1 MSSLSGARHDL
12 FRKSPLIQ
20 KLYKS
25 RGVTDAEDTVM
36 NLDKL
41 LSPADL
47 PDIETAVD
55 RLVLALGRREKI
67 IVVGDYD
74 VDGATSVAI
83 CLSCLREM
91 GAEDIEFLVPDRFV
105 HGYGLSVEVTRICLS
120 KDVDVII
127 TVDNGTAS
135 FDGVELAR
143 DAGVDVIVTD
153 HHLPGEELP
162 PALAIV
168 NPNREDSNFSSKNLA
183 GCGVAFYL
191 MTWLRKRLREAG
203 WFDQKK
209 LPEPN
214 LAAALDLVALGTVAD
229 MVPLDRNNRIL
240 VYQGLQRIRAG
251 HSCLGIKKLADIS
264 KRTLAKMDAS
274 DLGFAIGPRLNAAG
288 RLNDMALGVRCLLEN
303 DNEQAFKMASQ
314 LNALNSERRAVQENM
329 LDQAELFIAGMKDPS
344 SEASLVIYEEN
355 FHEGVIGLIASKLKE
370 KWNKPVV
377 VFAKSAVS
385 EGEIKGSARSI
396 EEVHIRDVLQEMATK
411 QPKLISKFGG
421 HSMAAGLTIK
431 RRYLD
436 RFGKLFEKVVSA
448 SLTSTSSDTNFLDD
462 GDLGS
467 EELTLETA
475 RDIFWAGPWGTQFP
489 EPTFCGKFELIS
501 QRQVG
506 LNHLKMVVKKGQS
519 LIDAIAFNSPILS
532 DRVNGVELV
541 YKMKENLYGP
551 SSTLQLLVEE
561 IRESQHVGD
570 LVETKDWKD

>member
-1 MSSLSGARHDL
+1 MISSISASGEEL
-12 FRKSPLIQ
+12 FSLSPLIQ
-20 KLYKS
+20 KLYRS
-25 RGVTDAEDTVM
+25 RGVTDAEDVVM

-41 LSPADL
+41 ISPADL
-47 PDIETAVD
+47 PDIDAAVD
-55 RLVLALGRREKI
+55 RLALALRQREKI
-67 IVVGDYD
+67 VVVGDYD

-91 GAEDIEFLVPDRFV
+91 GAEDVEFLVPDRFI
-105 HGYGLSVEVTRICLS
+105 HGYGLSIDVARICLS
-120 KDVDVII
+120 RKVDVII

-135 FDGVELAR
+135 IDGVGLAR

-168 NPNREDSNFSSKNLA
+168 NPNREDSTFSSKNLA

-191 MTWLRKRLREAG
+191 MTWLRKRLREDG

-209 LPEPN
+209 ITEPN

-264 KRTLAKMDAS
+264 KRTLATIDAS

-288 RLNDMALGVRCLLEN
+288 RLSDMALGVRCLLEN
-303 DNEQAFKMASQ
+303 NNGQAFKMASQ
-314 LNALNSERRAVQENM
+314 LNALNSQRREVQKNM

-344 SEASLVIYEEN
+344 SEASLVVYEEN
-355 FHEGVIGLIASKLKE
+355 FHEGVIGLIASKLKD

-385 EGEIKGSARSI
+385 EDEIKGSARSI
-396 EEVHIRDVLQEMATK
+396 EEIHIRDVLQEMATK

-431 RRYLD
+431 RAYLD
-436 RFGKLFEKVVSA
+436 RFGKSFEKVVSA
-448 SLTSTSSDTNFLDD
+448 SLTTKSSDTEFLFD
-462 GDLGS
+462 GDLDS

-489 EPTFCGKFELIS
+489 EPTFSGKFELIS

-506 LNHLKMVVKKGQS
+506 LNHLKMVVRKGQS
-519 LIDAIAFNSPILS
+519 LIDAIAFNSPLLS
-532 DRVNGVELV
+532 DRVDRVELV

-561 IRESQHVGD
+561 IRGSRHAVD
-570 LVETKDWKD
+570 PVRD